1 MFGLFNQVQ
10 RKILYYLLSL
20 FFGGNKSYQFR
31 PGDSVLV
38 IEVGKDYVKYFKL
51 TKPTT
56 QQQSSLSTPSHKYL
70 EQDSRSGT
78 YLNMK
83 SLLPPQHEK
92 SSTSLRMIEN

>member
-1 MFGLFNQVQ
+1 MFGLLHNMQ
-10 RKILYYLLSL
+10 RRILYYLLSL

-56 QQQSSLSTPSHKYL
+56 QKHSDKYL
-70 EQDSRSGT
+70 EHKQHVSSGT
-78 YLNMK
+78 YLNMR
-83 SLLPPQHEK
+83 SLLPLKHEK
-92 SSTSLRMIEN
+92 PITSLRIMEN